1 MEFKDTQGQET
12 QVPTRAQPA
21 LRLIRVALADDHP
34 ITRSA
39 LRGYLEDHED
49 LRVVAEASCGRDAID
64 LVRTYLL
71 DVLLLDIDMPGQ
83 SGIDAMAMIKA
94 KAPHVGVLVLSGYP
108 EHQYAVPLIRNGA
121 SGYLNKACE
130 PAEIVAAIRKV
141 AGGHRYLTPIVAEL
155 LATQIVPPP
164 ARCLHEALSAREFQV
179 FLKLAQGK
187 SAGEVAT
194 ELSLSAKT
202 VSTYR
207 ARLMLK
213 LQARSNS
220 DLTYYALKH
229 KLLD

>member
-12 QVPTRAQPA
+12 QAPPRAGTPV
-21 LRLIRVALADDHP
+21 RLIRVALADDHP

-39 LRGYLEDHED
+39 LRCYLEEHDD
-49 LRVVAEASCGRDAID
+49 LRVVAEAACGRDAID
-64 LVRTYLL
+64 VVRTYLL
-71 DVLLLDIDMPGQ
+71 DVLVLDIDMPGQ

-94 KAPHVGVLVLSGYP
+94 KAPQVGVLILSGYP

-130 PAEIVAAIRKV
+130 PSEIVGAIRKV
-141 AGGHRYLTPIVAEL
+141 AGGHRYITPIVAEL

-164 ARCLHEALSAREFQV
+164 ARGLHEALSAREFQV

-187 SAGEVAT
+187 SAGDVAT
-194 ELSLSAKT
+194 DLSLSAKT

-229 KLLD
+229 RLLD